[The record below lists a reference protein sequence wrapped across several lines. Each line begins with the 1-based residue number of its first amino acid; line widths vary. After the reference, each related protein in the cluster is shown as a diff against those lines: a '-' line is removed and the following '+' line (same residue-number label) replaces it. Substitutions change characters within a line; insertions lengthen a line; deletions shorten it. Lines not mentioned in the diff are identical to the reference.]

1 MAQEI
6 IMLKEH
12 EHLYAKEGRDLFGGL
27 CYATTSLDRQ
37 YGVDHFK
44 RLSKRED

>member
-12 EHLYAKEGRDLFGGL
+12 EHLYAKEGRDSFDSGRFML
-27 CYATTSLDRQ
+27 CY
-37 YGVDHFK
+37 
-44 RLSKRED
+44 